1 MGVVMKKLALF
12 LLACLWG
19 SVGVAMS
26 AKSRGIGLGVGT
38 LAIMGLVDYKR
49 HKNIEPLKPVDEVK
63 VKSRLQNLY
72 DRGLLRPKPDNIALS
87 YGSGFG
93 VHGSIKPILYVEKD
107 VIFDEFTA
115 LHEAKHING
124 IHTVSNALI
133 VPVAFFIAFRKG
145 LPPSFQCCLLRIGGA
160 KIFSDSVEF
169 FKTKYNERVADTHA
183 AENCSD
189 ATTFRDSIVKYKDN
203 EIGWINRWQ
212 QKYNV
217 SEATAKK
224 IAYLRDPHF
233 PLTEYRADR
242 LQRIYN
248 RRVAEGSL
256 VE

>member
-1 MGVVMKKLALF
+1 MKKLALF

-38 LAIMGLVDYKR
+38 LAIMGLVDYMR
-49 HKNIEPLKPVDEVK
+49 HRNIEPVRPEDEAK

-72 DRGLLRPKPDNIALS
+72 DRGLLRPNPDNITIS
-87 YGSGFG
+87 YRSEFAAY
-93 VHGSIKPILYVEKD
+93 GSIKPILYVEPGED
-107 VIFDEFTA
+107 FNEFSA

-124 IHTVSNALI
+124 MHSLSDTLI
-133 VPVAFFIAFRKG
+133 IFVVFFIAFRKG
-145 LPPSFQCCLLRIGGA
+145 FSPSIQCNLLRFGRACGCIGFG
-160 KIFSDSVEF
+160 EF
-169 FKTKYNERVADTHA
+169 FKDKYDERVADTHA

-233 PLTEYRADR
+233 PLTEYTADR
-242 LQRIYN
+242 LQRIYD